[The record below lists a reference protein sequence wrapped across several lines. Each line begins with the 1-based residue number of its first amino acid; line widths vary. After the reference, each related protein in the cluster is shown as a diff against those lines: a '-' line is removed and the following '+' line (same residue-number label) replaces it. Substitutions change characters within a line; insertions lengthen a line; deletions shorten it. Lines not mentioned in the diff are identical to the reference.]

1 MTQVH
6 IYTHSIDFLSFH
18 SFFLSYYEIFFCNLL
33 LKSFVSLS
41 SFFMYVERKFKVNYY
56 GDENCA
62 TPIDHDNLTPE
73 SCLFD
78 MHEFAE
84 GIHGEDKSGSFHYN
98 YVECVGGGGGGG
110 GGAGM
115 GAPCA
120 AAADCASNFCNPSF
134 VCDILPSG
142 NFGDS
147 CTENSVCNSNFC
159 DTANSYTCLRA
170 NGEGCTAAAECGS
183 NFCDGNG
190 YCANA
195 PVGAF
200 CSSGADCLSNLCM
213 SGYCRP
219 ALTACTSTADCS
231 ASACNMG
238 QGFCETAQSGA
249 PCSDNNQCDSNMCF
263 PNTGS
268 TEFVCQLHQVGSPCM
283 DNYQCATNTCTDVTA
298 GGKTCALQAYGE
310 DCLIDAYC
318 STGFCDTSGWPFT
331 CGSW

>member
-1 MTQVH
+1 M
-6 IYTHSIDFLSFH
+6 
-18 SFFLSYYEIFFCNLL
+18 
-33 LKSFVSLS
+33 
-41 SFFMYVERKFKVNYY
+41 
-56 GDENCA
+56 
-62 TPIDHDNLTPE
+62 
-73 SCLFD
+73 
-78 MHEFAE
+78 
-84 GIHGEDKSGSFHYN
+84 
-98 YVECVGGGGGGG
+98 
-110 GGAGM
+110 
-115 GAPCA
+115 
-120 AAADCASNFCNPSF
+120 
-134 VCDILPSG
+134 
-142 NFGDS
+142 
-147 CTENSVCNSNFC
+147 
-159 DTANSYTCLRA
+159 
-170 NGEGCTAAAECGS
+170 
-183 NFCDGNG
+183 
-190 YCANA
+190 
-195 PVGAF
+195 GAF

-331 CGSW
+331 CGSVVP